1 MMRAKY
7 ARSASNAA
15 WIYSVPTVWAWP
27 IPGTMCVSAV
37 RWAATNRKK
46 RLRKGS
52 IAIFSNSGNFT
63 TTIANYLAIGGWG
76 TTTLISSGKDVYI
89 NFAVPEFA
97 YAMANDSRTKAAVM
111 YSEPGGYYE
120 ESVTFEKPV
129 VACVVG
135 RWKANLTRA
144 VGHAGAIA
152 GSGDDA
158 RPKKN
163 GSWTNSV

>member
-1 MMRAKY
+1 
-7 ARSASNAA
+7 
-15 WIYSVPTVWAWP
+15 
-27 IPGTMCVSAV
+27 
-37 RWAATNRKK
+37 
-46 RLRKGS
+46 
-52 IAIFSNSGNFT
+52 
-63 TTIANYLAIGGWG
+63 
-76 TTTLISSGKDVYI
+76 VYI

-97 YAMANDSRTKAAVM
+97 YAMSNDPRTKAAVL

-120 ESVTFEKPV
+120 EAVEFDKPV

-158 RPKKN
+158 RAKEGWFMKKFGVKDIFTPEN
-163 GSWTNSV
+163 PVCSKKGAVVTSIAPSAALTAVMSSMA